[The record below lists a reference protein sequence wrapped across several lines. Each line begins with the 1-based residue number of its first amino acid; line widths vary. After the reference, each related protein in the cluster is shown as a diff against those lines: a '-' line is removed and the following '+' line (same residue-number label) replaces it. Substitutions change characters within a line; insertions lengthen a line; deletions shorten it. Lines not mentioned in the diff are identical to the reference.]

1 VLFLCRFLYSHV
13 DEETNHVLGSEQVL
27 LVYSIYNLYFI
38 IASQYGFRYLK
49 EQKEGKSYS
58 KNLLLLF
65 SLCLCRYIQCMHQ
78 KLYHLTTA
86 DYEEF
91 VNIVCSARA
100 AFQITPEGNTQ
111 FKEWL
116 QSIRRYGFI

>member
-1 VLFLCRFLYSHV
+1 MSCLAAKPLHLSLTSFISSSFSVSSHV
-13 DEETNHVLGSEQVL
+13 LNFF
-27 LVYSIYNLYFI
+27 YYIFP
-38 IASQYGFRYLK
+38 
-49 EQKEGKSYS
+49 
-58 KNLLLLF
+58 NLLF
-65 SLCLCRYIQCMHQ
+65 PSLDFPFTFVLRSDQNLWSLITQCFYRYIQCMHQ

-86 DYEEF
+86 DYEDF

-116 QSIRRYGFI
+116 QSIRRYCV

>member
-1 VLFLCRFLYSHV
+1 LFLSWEFSFHFAIRSYQNV
-13 DEETNHVLGSEQVL
+13 WL
-27 LVYSIYNLYFI
+27 LISPCF
-38 IASQYGFRYLK
+38 
-49 EQKEGKSYS
+49 
-58 KNLLLLF
+58 
-65 SLCLCRYIQCMHQ
+65 CRYIQCMHQ

-86 DYEEF
+86 DYEDF

-116 QSIRRYGFI
+116 QSIRRYYDIISINQNHMEPLISQH